1 MTFNF
6 EGFTNSRI
14 DEVIEEYIHSA
25 RDREIMRRRLIDG
38 ETYQEIADSMMISAR
53 TVRAVASKLRG
64 RIFKHLT

>member
-53 TVRAVASKLRG
+53 TVRAVTSKLRG